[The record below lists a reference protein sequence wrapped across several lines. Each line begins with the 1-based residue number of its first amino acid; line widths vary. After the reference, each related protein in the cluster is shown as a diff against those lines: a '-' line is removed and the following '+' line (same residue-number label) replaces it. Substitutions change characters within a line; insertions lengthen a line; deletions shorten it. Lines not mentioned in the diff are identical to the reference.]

1 MRLPILL
8 IKLTGEAKVDEV
20 DQVWVLVTHQYIIQ
34 LQIIM
39 YKSKLM
45 HNLDTF
51 YLYNSKEIKVRIL
64 IKMSENRIGEKWWR
78 RS

>member
-39 YKSKLM
+39 YKPQLM

-51 YLYNSKEIKVRIL
+51 YLYNSKEKKVMIL
-64 IKMSENRIGEKWWR
+64 IKMSEKRIGEKWWR